1 MFATVVR
8 LAPVCVSKPALRRGA
23 SALKFAPH
31 RVASLGYPRPSV
43 KARVNLK
50 EDLESVDPGETKD
63 ALLNGDA
70 GEKFQVAVGIGAKV
84 AKGDKLLTM
93 EAMKMQTTVYAA
105 ADGVVDKIN
114 VGIGESVESKDLI
127 MELHEA

>member
-23 SALKFAPH
+23 SAPKLAPH

-70 GEKFQVAVGIGAKV
+70 GEKFQVAVGIG
-84 AKGDKLLTM
+84 
-93 EAMKMQTTVYAA
+93 E
-105 ADGVVDKIN
+105 
-114 VGIGESVESKDLI
+114 IGRAHV
-127 MELHEA
+127 

>member
-1 MFATVVR
+1 MNVLERAYQGR
-8 LAPVCVSKPALRRGA
+8 SGQRPPCRRA
-23 SALKFAPH
+23 H
-31 RVASLGYPRPSV
+31 
-43 KARVNLK
+43 
-50 EDLESVDPGETKD
+50 PGHHPE
-63 ALLNGDA
+63 
-70 GEKFQVAVGIGAKV
+70 VAVGIGAKV

-127 MELHEA
+127 MELREA